1 MKNKLNSN
9 NLINTYYDNGLYEL
23 EFYVD
28 GKKIF
33 IRNIREEDYQD
44 AKNDEWYFDDDEI
57 IKEIIENAND
67 EDIEGLMLYLE
78 GKKVKDLSKE
88 EREYLEATISGDYR
102 GSNGK
107 LEIGRNEVTID
118 FENGLSVLG
127 WIVNTEDEMV
137 YELNED
143 AVIYNPS
150 N

>member
-57 IKEIIENAND
+57 IKEIIENANG

-78 GKKVKDLSKE
+78 GKKVKDLTVE
-88 EREYLEATISGDYR
+88 EREYLETRISGDYM
-102 GSNGK
+102 GDYNLVIGK
-107 LEIGRNEVTID
+107 NEVVVD
-118 FENGLSVLG
+118 FDNGLSVNG
-127 WIVNTEDEMV
+127 WIINTEEEMY
-137 YELNED
+137 YELDEE
-143 AVIYNPS
+143 AEIYYPS
-150 N
+150 K

>member
-78 GKKVKDLSKE
+78 KKVKDLTVE
-88 EREYLEATISGDYR
+88 EREYLETRISGYYIGDDKLVI
-102 GSNGK
+102 GK
-107 LEIGRNEVTID
+107 NEVVVD
-118 FENGLSVLG
+118 FENGLSVAG
-127 WIVNTEDEMV
+127 WIVNTEEEMY
-137 YELNED
+137 YELDEE
-143 AVIYNPS
+143 AEIYYPS
-150 N
+150 K

>member
-9 NLINTYYDNGLYEL
+9 NLINTYYNNGLYEL

-57 IKEIIENAND
+57 IKEIIENANG

-78 GKKVKDLSKE
+78 GKKVKDLTVE
-88 EREYLEATISGDYR
+88 EREYLETRISGGYMGDY
-102 GSNGK
+102 NLVIGK
-107 LEIGRNEVTID
+107 NEVVVD
-118 FENGLSVLG
+118 FDNGLSVNG
-127 WIVNTEDEMV
+127 WIINTEEEMY
-137 YELNED
+137 YELDEE
-143 AVIYNPS
+143 AEIYYPS
-150 N
+150 K

>member
-44 AKNDEWYFDDDEI
+44 AKNDEWYFDDDYVL
-57 IKEIIENAND
+57 KEIIENAND

-78 GKKVKDLSKE
+78 GKKVKDLSKK
-88 EREYLEATISGDYR
+88 EREYLETSISGYYLR
-102 GSNGK
+102 EYGELVIGK
-107 LEIGRNEVTID
+107 NEVVVD
-118 FENGLSVLG
+118 FDNGLSVAG
-127 WIVNTEDEMV
+127 WIVNTEEEM
-137 YELNED
+137 YCELNED
-143 AVIYNPS
+143 AEIYYPS
-150 N
+150 K

>member
-78 GKKVKDLSKE
+78 EKKVKDLTVEK
-88 EREYLEATISGDYR
+88 REYLETRISGYYIGDDKLVI
-102 GSNGK
+102 GK
-107 LEIGRNEVTID
+107 NEVVVD
-118 FENGLSVLG
+118 FENGLSVAG
-127 WIVNTEDEMV
+127 WIVNTEEEMY
-137 YELNED
+137 YELDEE
-143 AVIYNPS
+143 AEIYYPS
-150 N
+150 K

>member
-88 EREYLEATISGDYR
+88 EREYLENTISGDYI
-102 GSNGK
+102 GDDKLVIGK
-107 LEIGRNEVTID
+107 NEVVID
-118 FENGLSVLG
+118 FENGLSVNG
-127 WIVNTEDEMV
+127 WIINTEEEMY
-137 YELNED
+137 YELDEE
-143 AVIYNPS
+143 AKIYYPS
-150 N
+150 K